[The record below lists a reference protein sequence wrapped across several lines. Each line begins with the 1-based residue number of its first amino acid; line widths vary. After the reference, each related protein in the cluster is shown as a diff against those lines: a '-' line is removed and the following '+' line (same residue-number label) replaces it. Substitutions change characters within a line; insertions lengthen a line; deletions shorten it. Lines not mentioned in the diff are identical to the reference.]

1 MNCAPNWP
9 GALHEPLVLPD
20 AVRPALLLVVDMA
33 TLKLKL
39 VAISVALVLAFAAGW
54 GAQGWR
60 MGMQLQEQ
68 RTQHARTLQDIAE
81 KTAAALTAV
90 RKYEHLTATHLAET
104 DRQKTEEIN
113 AAKSETNR
121 LRRCIAA
128 GTCGVRLISTAG
140 AGAASSRGAADAAA
154 PGMDNEAAAI
164 HGDLQQR
171 VLDLR
176 DAIVEDSAALEY
188 LQEYAKQCLT
198 GAQAMQ

>member
-1 MNCAPNWP
+1 
-9 GALHEPLVLPD
+9 
-20 AVRPALLLVVDMA
+20 MA

-39 VAISVALVLAFAAGW
+39 VAIGVALVLAFGAGW

-60 MGMQLQEQ
+60 KDAQLQEQ

-81 KTAAALTAV
+81 KIAAARDAV
-90 RKYEHLTATHLAET
+90 RKQERQMAAHLAEL
-104 DRQKTEEIN
+104 DKQKMEGIN

-128 GTCGVRLISTAG
+128 GTCGVRLIST

>member
-1 MNCAPNWP
+1 
-9 GALHEPLVLPD
+9 
-20 AVRPALLLVVDMA
+20 MA

-39 VAISVALVLAFAAGW
+39 AAIGVALGLLGAFAAGW

-60 MGMQLQEQ
+60 KDAQLQEQ
-68 RTQHARTLQDIAE
+68 RTQHAQKLQDIAE

-90 RKYEHLTATHLAET
+90 RKYERLTATHLAET

-128 GTCGVRLISTAG
+128 GTCGVHLISAAG
-140 AGAASSRGAADAAA
+140 TASSRGAADAAA

-188 LQEYAKQCLT
+188 LQEYAKQCLI

>member
-1 MNCAPNWP
+1 
-9 GALHEPLVLPD
+9 
-20 AVRPALLLVVDMA
+20 MA

-39 VAISVALVLAFAAGW
+39 VAIGVALGLLGAFAAGW

-60 MGMQLQEQ
+60 KDVQLQEQ
-68 RTQHARTLQDIAE
+68 RTQHAQKLQDIAE

-90 RKYEHLTATHLAET
+90 RKYERLTATHLAET

-128 GTCGVRLISTAG
+128 GTCGVRLNST
-140 AGAASSRGAADAAA
+140 AGAASSRGATDAAA
-154 PGMDNEAAAI
+154 PGMDDAAPAL
-164 HGDLQQR
+164 DAALQQR

-176 DAIVEDSAALEY
+176 DAIAEDSAALEY
-188 LQEYAKQCLT
+188 LQEYALRCRGL
-198 GAQAMQ
+198 

>member
-1 MNCAPNWP
+1 M
-9 GALHEPLVLPD
+9 ALPHPRLI
-20 AVRPALLLVVDMA
+20 AAG
-33 TLKLKL
+33 
-39 VAISVALVLAFAAGW
+39 VALVLAFGTGW
-54 GAQGWR
+54 AAQGWR
-60 MGMQLQEQ
+60 MGAQLQEQ
-68 RTQHARTLQDIAE
+68 RTQHAKKLQDVAE

-90 RKYEHLTATHLAET
+90 RKYERQMAAQLAEL
-104 DRQKTEEIN
+104 DKQKMEEIN

-140 AGAASSRGAADAAA
+140 AASSRGAADAAA
-154 PGMDNEAAAI
+154 PGMGNEAAAI

-188 LQEYAKQCLT
+188 LQEYAKQCLI
-198 GAQAMQ
+198 GVQAMQ

>member
-1 MNCAPNWP
+1 
-9 GALHEPLVLPD
+9 
-20 AVRPALLLVVDMA
+20 MA

-39 VAISVALVLAFAAGW
+39 VAIGVALALAFAAGW

-60 MGMQLQEQ
+60 KDAQLQEQ
-68 RTQHARTLQDIAE
+68 RAQHARTLQDIAE

-90 RKYEHLTATHLAET
+90 RKYERLTAAHLAET
-104 DRQKTEEIN
+104 DRQKSEGIN

-140 AGAASSRGAADAAA
+140 AASSRGAADAAT
-154 PGMDNEAAAI
+154 PGMDNEATAI

>member
-1 MNCAPNWP
+1 M
-9 GALHEPLVLPD
+9 
-20 AVRPALLLVVDMA
+20 RPPFLLVVGMA
-33 TLKLKL
+33 ALNLRM
-39 VAISVALVLAFAAGW
+39 VAISVALVLAFAAGS
-54 GAQGWR
+54 AVQGWR

-68 RTQHARTLQDIAE
+68 RTQHAQKLQDIAE
-81 KTAAALTAV
+81 KTATALTAV
-90 RKYEHLTATHLAET
+90 RKYERLTATHLAET

-140 AGAASSRGAADAAA
+140 TASSRGAADAAA

-188 LQEYAKQCLT
+188 LQEYAKQCLI

>member
-1 MNCAPNWP
+1 
-9 GALHEPLVLPD
+9 
-20 AVRPALLLVVDMA
+20 MA

-39 VAISVALVLAFAAGW
+39 AAISVALGLLGAFAAGW

-90 RKYEHLTATHLAET
+90 RKYERLTATHLAET

-140 AGAASSRGAADAAA
+140 TASSRGAADVAA

-188 LQEYAKQCLT
+188 LQEYAKQCLI

>member
-1 MNCAPNWP
+1 
-9 GALHEPLVLPD
+9 
-20 AVRPALLLVVDMA
+20 MA

-39 VAISVALVLAFAAGW
+39 AAIGVALALAFGAGW
-54 GAQGWR
+54 VVQGWR
-60 MGMQLQEQ
+60 KDVQLQEQ
-68 RTQHARTLQDIAE
+68 RTQHARTLQDVAE
-81 KTAAALTAV
+81 KTAAARDAV
-90 RKYEHLTATHLAET
+90 QKQERQMAAQLAEL
-104 DRQKTEEIN
+104 DKQKMEEIN

-140 AGAASSRGAADAAA
+140 TASSRGAADAAA
-154 PGMDNEAAAI
+154 PGMDNEATAI

-176 DAIVEDSAALEY
+176 DAIVEESAALEY
-188 LQEYAKQCLT
+188 LQGYAKQCLA

>member
-1 MNCAPNWP
+1 
-9 GALHEPLVLPD
+9 
-20 AVRPALLLVVDMA
+20 MA

-39 VAISVALVLAFAAGW
+39 AAIGVALVLAFAAGW
-54 GAQGWR
+54 AAQGWR
-60 MGMQLQEQ
+60 KDAQLQEQ
-68 RTQHARTLQDIAE
+68 RTQHVQKLQDIAE
-81 KTAAALTAV
+81 KTAAALTTV
-90 RKYEHLTATHLAET
+90 RKYERLMATHLAET

-113 AAKSETNR
+113 AAKAETNR

-128 GTCGVRLISTAG
+128 GTCGVRLIST

-188 LQEYAKQCLT
+188 LQEYAKQCLI
-198 GAQAMQ
+198 GAQAVQ

>member
-1 MNCAPNWP
+1 
-9 GALHEPLVLPD
+9 
-20 AVRPALLLVVDMA
+20 MA

-39 VAISVALVLAFAAGW
+39 VAIGVALALAFAAGW

-60 MGMQLQEQ
+60 KDVQLQEQ

-81 KTAAALTAV
+81 KTTDALTAI
-90 RKYEHLTATHLAET
+90 REHERLTTIHLTET

-140 AGAASSRGAADAAA
+140 AASSRGAADAAT
-154 PGMDNEAAAI
+154 PGMDNEATAI

-188 LQEYAKQCLT
+188 LQEYAKQCLI

>member
-1 MNCAPNWP
+1 MAP
-9 GALHEPLVLPD
+9 A
-20 AVRPALLLVVDMA
+20 
-33 TLKLKL
+33 LKLKL
-39 VAISVALVLAFAAGW
+39 AICAAVIALGLAFGAGW
-54 GAQGWR
+54 AAQGWR

-81 KTAAALTAV
+81 KTAAARDAV
-90 RKYEHLTATHLAET
+90 RKQERQMAVHLAEL
-104 DRQKTEEIN
+104 DKQKMEGIN

-128 GTCGVRLISTAG
+128 GTCGVRLIST

-176 DAIVEDSAALEY
+176 DAIAEDSAALEY